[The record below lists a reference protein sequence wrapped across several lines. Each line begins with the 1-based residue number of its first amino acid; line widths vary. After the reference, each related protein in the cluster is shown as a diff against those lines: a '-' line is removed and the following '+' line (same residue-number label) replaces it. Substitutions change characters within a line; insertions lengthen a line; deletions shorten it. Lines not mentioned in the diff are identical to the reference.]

1 MPNPLQDLI
10 DKLGVERRLVTAGRS
25 KGMLD
30 PFRPVREEEE
40 AVLRAT
46 LEEVHGA
53 FKVFRERTTLETGC

>member
-40 AVLRAT
+40 AVLRAM

-53 FKVFRERTTLETGC
+53 FKVF